1 MRGSKTFFIVSA
13 IIRLNYPFRSANF
26 GMLGRI
32 CALSA
37 MIRRNYPFR
46 SAKGGFY
53 GYFGIVNAKYQGIS
67 PFRGM
72 EMQLSLW
79 IRAVHGRRDRAPEEY
94 LLTPEPCPGA

>member
-1 MRGSKTFFIVSA
+1 
-13 IIRLNYPFRSANF
+13 
-26 GMLGRI
+26 MLGRI

-53 GYFGIVNAKYQGIS
+53 GCFGIVNAKYQGIF
-67 PFRGM
+67 PFRGA
-72 EMQLSLW
+72 EMQLSLL

-94 LLTPEPCPGA
+94 LLSPEPCPGA